1 MMQYLWGV
9 NVCKGMFT
17 LLEEKMRLLHAKS
30 IVFVNAEPLLFMI
43 KTIFVWKVYSTI
55 DMLNVGNYSVHS
67 DVSFFFDMYSSML

>member
-1 MMQYLWGV
+1 M
-9 NVCKGMFT
+9 NVCKGKFT

-30 IVFVNAEPLLFMI
+30 IVFFNAEPLLIMI
-43 KTIFVWKVYSTI
+43 KTIFVCKVYCTI

>member
-1 MMQYLWGV
+1 MQYLWWV
-9 NVCKGMFT
+9 NVCKGKFT
-17 LLEEKMRLLHAKS
+17 LLEEKMRLLQYANS

-43 KTIFVWKVYSTI
+43 KTIFVCKVYRTI